1 MGHNTSK
8 SEEAMK
14 ESYRQAR
21 TLARML
27 TGMPA
32 DGRNGKRRGFTI
44 MEIMIVLLIITILA
58 TGVTVAVIPQLNKAK
73 IRTTCVRRTAV
84 MSAAEMAYAE
94 SGECPTM
101 EELRSS
107 LKGEPVDS
115 WDQEFKV
122 ECTGEDE
129 ILVISS
135 GKDKNFGTEDDLD
148 EERCRDVT
156 KKK

>member
-1 MGHNTSK
+1 
-8 SEEAMK
+8 MK
-14 ESYRQAR
+14 ESYLEARIQAGER
-21 TLARML
+21 
-27 TGMPA
+27 
-32 DGRNGKRRGFTI
+32 DGKRRGFTI

-73 IRTTCVRRTAV
+73 IRTTCVRRAAV
-84 MSAAEMAYAE
+84 TSAAEMAYAE

-101 EELRSS
+101 EELKSS